1 MRQIVDHREVMRD
14 EQVGQP
20 EVVLQ
25 CLEQI
30 ENLRLDRDVKRRGRL
45 VANDQLRLDGQCT
58 RNGYALPLAG
68 SRMVPLFCGARTST
82 MKSMMWRGVRNW
94 PASPWLPRTLSQQSA
109 CHQANFAKAPDATV
123 IGAVSHGRRW

>member
-1 MRQIVDHREVMRD
+1 MLWRTQHLVDQAALDDAAEIHDGHLMRQIVDHREVMRD

-45 VANDQLRLDGQCT
+45 VANDQLRLDSQCT
-58 RNGYALPLAG
+58 RNGYALPLATG
-68 SRMVPLFCGARTST
+68 KLMRVAACGRWASDRSRSPCRSA
-82 MKSMMWRGVRNW
+82 
-94 PASPWLPRTLSQQSA
+94 ASR
-109 CHQANFAKAPDATV
+109 
-123 IGAVSHGRRW
+123 